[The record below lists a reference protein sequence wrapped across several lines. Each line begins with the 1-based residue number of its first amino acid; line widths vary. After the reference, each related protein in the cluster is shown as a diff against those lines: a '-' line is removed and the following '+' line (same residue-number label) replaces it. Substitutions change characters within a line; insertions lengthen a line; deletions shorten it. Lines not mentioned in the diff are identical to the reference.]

1 MKISK
6 GQIAGVIYSIAVSAI
21 FGIGNLPLFLGP
33 PFLVLMII
41 KVGRNLSKS
50 DLKRL
55 KAFNGYDRKPY
66 HYNKYR
72 RAYRDRR

>member
-6 GQIAGVIYSIAVSAI
+6 GQITGVIYSVAVSAI

-33 PFLVLMII
+33 PFMVLMII
-41 KVGRNLSKS
+41 KIASNLSES
-50 DLKRL
+50 DMKRL
-55 KAFNGYDRKPY
+55 RAFNRYNQKPY